1 MTDPPPF
8 SAMLALLAVSH
19 AWEADLAAELREL
32 GLTPRKYALLGH
44 IKATP
49 DISFSELAR
58 RSRISVQSVHVA
70 VKALSASGFVDDG
83 TAHAGAASTLRV
95 SDEGREALRHAH
107 RRREALDDRMRD
119 TAPEL
124 VTGLEAA
131 VRALMTGAATPQ
143 PEEQ

>member
-8 SAMLALLAVSH
+8 SAMLALLVVSH
-19 AWEADLAAELREL
+19 AWEAELAAELRTV

-44 IKATP
+44 IKASP
-49 DISFSELAR
+49 DVSFSELAR

-70 VKALSASGFVDDG
+70 VKALSASGFVNDS

-95 SDEGREALRHAH
+95 SEEGLKALRLAH
-107 RRREALDDRMRD
+107 RRREAIDDRILD

-124 VTGLEAA
+124 VDGLKEAL
-131 VRALMTGAATPQ
+131 RALVIG
-143 PEEQ
+143 PEED

>member
-8 SAMLALLAVSH
+8 SAMLALLVVSH
-19 AWEADLAAELREL
+19 AWEAELAAELRTV

-44 IKATP
+44 IKASP
-49 DISFSELAR
+49 DVSFSELAR

-70 VKALSASGFVDDG
+70 VKALSASGFVNDG

-95 SDEGREALRHAH
+95 SEEGLKALRLAH
-107 RRREALDDRMRD
+107 RRREAIDDRIRD

-124 VTGLEAA
+124 VGGLKEAL
-131 VRALMTGAATPQ
+131 RALMIRS
-143 PEEQ
+143 EEG

>member
-1 MTDPPPF
+1 
-8 SAMLALLAVSH
+8 MLALLVVSH
-19 AWEADLAAELREL
+19 AWEAELAAELRTV

-49 DISFSELAR
+49 DVSFSELAR

-70 VKALSASGFVDDG
+70 VKALSASGFVNDG

-95 SDEGREALRHAH
+95 SEQGLEALRLAH
-107 RRREALDDRMRD
+107 RRREAIDDRIRD

-124 VTGLEAA
+124 VDGLKEAL
-131 VRALMTGAATPQ
+131 RALTIGPQ
-143 PEEQ
+143 EG

>member
-8 SAMLALLAVSH
+8 SAMLALLVVSH
-19 AWEADLAAELREL
+19 AWEAELAAELRTV

-49 DISFSELAR
+49 DVSFSELAR

-70 VKALSASGFVDDG
+70 VKALSASGFVNDG

-95 SDEGREALRHAH
+95 SEQGLEALRLAH
-107 RRREALDDRMRD
+107 RRREAIDDRIRD

-124 VTGLEAA
+124 VDGLKEAL
-131 VRALMTGAATPQ
+131 RALTIGPQ
-143 PEEQ
+143 EG